1 MSELEY
7 TEQGFRQTL
16 DPYRHHRSKRWD
28 YKGAGIYHIT
38 MTVAEHF
45 PLFGELVG
53 DMPDEARIALN
64 AFGKRI
70 DRLVRDLPSFY
81 APKGIDIKI
90 LAVQVMPDHIH
101 VVLQVLCSM
110 PRPVGEIVRSFK
122 SAATAIYKREYLNAA
137 NGGNNAAKEN
147 DSAEHETPP
156 QAVVAFAR
164 IFASISSIWQPIPA
178 GYHDRFLHERGQLR
192 RMIDYVHD
200 NPRRLALK
208 RANPDL
214 FRIHQQTSIGGVVCT
229 TLGNM
234 FLADMPQRAV
244 LQCSRSLS
252 LQDIAQR
259 RSECL
264 LEASNGTV
272 YVTAAISDGEKTI
285 ARALR
290 EAGYPLIIL
299 LENGFPKPDDPHYT
313 FYKPQGLYF
322 EACAK
327 AQLFLVEPSPEFFNR
342 PDIAAKVT
350 AKAGDIPHTTRRY
363 RFLALNAIAE
373 QIAS

>member
-7 TEQGFRQTL
+7 TEHGFRQTL

-53 DMPDEARIALN
+53 DTPDEACIALN

-70 DRLVRDLPSFY
+70 NWLVRDLPSFY
-81 APKGIDIKI
+81 VPKGIDIKI

-101 VVLQVLCSM
+101 VVLQVLRAM

-137 NGGNNAAKEN
+137 NGGNNAAKDN
-147 DSAEHETPP
+147 DSARQQNPP

-164 IFASISSIWQPIPA
+164 IFASISSLWQPIPA
-178 GYHDRFLHERGQLR
+178 GYHDCFLHERGQLR

-214 FRIHQQTSIGGVVCT
+214 FRIHQQTSVAGVTCT

-234 FLADMPQRAV
+234 FLAEMPQRAV
-244 LQCSRSLS
+244 LQCSRSLTPP
-252 LQDIAQR
+252 DIAQKR
-259 RSECL
+259 AECL

-272 YVTAAISDGEKTI
+272 YVTAAISEGEKTI

-299 LENGFPKPDDPHYT
+299 LENGFPQPDDPHYA

-327 AQLFLVEPSPEFFNR
+327 AQLLLVEPSDELLNR

-350 AKAGDIPHTTRRY
+350 TQAGDIPHTTQRY